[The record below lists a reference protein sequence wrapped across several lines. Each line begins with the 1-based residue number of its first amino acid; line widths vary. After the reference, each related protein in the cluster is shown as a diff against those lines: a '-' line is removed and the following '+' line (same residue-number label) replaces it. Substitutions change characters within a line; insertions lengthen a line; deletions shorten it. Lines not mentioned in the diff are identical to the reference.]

1 MNAFSSPASWP
12 RFFSAFWCYRCGS
25 LEGFVSRPR
34 NLFERYGLR
43 LLGLR
48 PARCGECYR
57 RSYRPLRVLLLPHP
71 EQFRVQPGGRSF
83 APPAEQPSTQKGTDG
98 GGENRQRIA

>member
-1 MNAFSSPASWP
+1 MNPLTSPASWP

-34 NLFERYGLR
+34 NLFEKYGLR

-48 PARCGECYR
+48 PARCADCYR
-57 RSYRPLRVLLLPHP
+57 RSYRPSRVPLLSHP
-71 EQFRVQPGGRSF
+71 GQFKFHAKVVPPGPS
-83 APPAEQPSTQKGTDG
+83 AEQPGAQKGTDG
-98 GGENRQRIA
+98 GGENLRRIA